1 VGTQGTTHVG
11 SDLLRDQ
18 IGTYSARFVMKWTY
32 PCIRNVQEG
41 TECVSKYIP
50 LRRQNFSKFSVSTE
64 SNLLVSKIQQKGKL
78 D

>member
-1 VGTQGTTHVG
+1 
-11 SDLLRDQ
+11 
-18 IGTYSARFVMKWTY
+18 
-32 PCIRNVQEG
+32 VQEG